1 MREGVKKMVRKKKQ
15 AELLGDSKDSMSAGA
30 GTRLAGHAE
39 RAFLVVPEQ
48 IGKKTKMGMLQN

>member
-1 MREGVKKMVRKKKQ
+1 MVRKKKQ
-15 AELLGDSKDSMSAGA
+15 AELLGDSKDSMSVGA
-30 GTRLAGHAE
+30 GNCLAGHAE